1 MKKLILII
9 ATIMIAFAILL
20 PFASKTPDG
29 VQDLVATNGNQQQ
42 PAWKGLM
49 GNYSVAFADP
59 YISTLIAGLL
69 GTGFVLAGSFALS
82 ISIAPKK
89 KNEATKKISS

>member
-9 ATIMIAFAILL
+9 AAIMIAFAIIL
-20 PFASKTPDG
+20 PFASRTPDG

-42 PAWKGLM
+42 PVWRGLM
-49 GNYSVAFADP
+49 GNYSVAFANP
-59 YISTLIAGLL
+59 YISSLVAGLL
-69 GTGFVLAGSFALS
+69 GTGLVLAGSFALS

-89 KNEATKKISS
+89 KKEATQKISS